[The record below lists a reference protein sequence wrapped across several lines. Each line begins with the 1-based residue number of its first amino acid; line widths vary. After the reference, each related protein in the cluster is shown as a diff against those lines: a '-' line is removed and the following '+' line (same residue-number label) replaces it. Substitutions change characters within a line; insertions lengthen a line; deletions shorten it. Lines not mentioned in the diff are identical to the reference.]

1 MDERE
6 YMSEEV
12 GKEIGRNKKEK
23 QQNAE
28 EFRKKVQR
36 TLQMISGMII
46 KIVEEEEEEQAC
58 YNVAVY
64 TILPYPPNT
73 KDPKDFFIQRT

>member
-6 YMSEEV
+6 YMTEEV
-12 GKEIGRNKKEK
+12 GKEAGSTKKDGQE
-23 QQNAE
+23 NPE
-28 EFRKKVQR
+28 EFRKKVHR
-36 TLQMISGMII
+36 TIQMISGMIT
-46 KIVEEEEEEQAC
+46 KIIEKEEEEEAC

-64 TILPYPPNT
+64 AILPYPPNT